1 MKKIYQYYEKYRNFS
16 NCISMR
22 KNVKLQINGLQE
34 LFKTEGRQA
43 CENQIFKNDITWNVI
58 SQFTSFSDWKGKK
71 KVNVIKA
78 KQIALA
84 KVPGAT
90 FANVLEFDT
99 EDNGFY
105 KGKINYRNV
114 AYNFEIDIYTGK
126 IINWSEEKSS
136 NK

>member
-1 MKKIYQYYEKYRNFS
+1 MKIRFLKMTLLGMLLASLLVFPI
-16 NCISMR
+16 
-22 KNVKLQINGLQE
+22 
-34 LFKTEGRQA
+34 
-43 CENQIFKNDITWNVI
+43 
-58 SQFTSFSDWKGKK
+58 GKERK

-90 FANVLEFDT
+90 FANVLEFNDSN
-99 EDNGFY
+99 DGDFY
-105 KGKINYRNV
+105 KGQISYRGV

>member
-1 MKKIYQYYEKYRNFS
+1 MDCRNYLKQKGGRLVKIRFLKMTLLGMLLASLLVFP
-16 NCISMR
+16 I
-22 KNVKLQINGLQE
+22 
-34 LFKTEGRQA
+34 
-43 CENQIFKNDITWNVI
+43 
-58 SQFTSFSDWKGKK
+58 GKERK

-99 EDNGFY
+99 DGFY